1 MKSPATA
8 IYTAIKSALEGN
20 VTYNGNPVKV
30 FDYAPNDNEIP
41 IVKGALHHY
50 IEIGEISDTE
60 TAENADT
67 FTHDA
72 TVDLY
77 VVVGFPGIG
86 SRMVVDD
93 IVNQVMNLLQPYK
106 GDALNLGTDFKN
118 VVHSL
123 EMGFE
128 TEQIGIHKTIIKTLR
143 YRFTLD
149 EILNN

>member
-8 IYTAIKSALEGN
+8 IMTAIKTALEGA
-20 VTYNGNPVKV
+20 VKYNGKDVKI
-30 FDYAPNDNEIP
+30 FDYPPMDNDIP
-41 IVKGALHHY
+41 IIKGALHHY

-60 TAENADT
+60 TPESADR

-77 VVVGFPGIG
+77 IVVGFPGMG

-93 IVNQVMNLLQPYK
+93 ITNQVMQALQPFK
-106 GDALNLGTDFKN
+106 GGALNLGADFKN
-118 VVHSL
+118 VVHVL

-128 TEQIGIHKTIIKTLR
+128 TQQQGIHKTIIKTLR

-149 EILNN
+149 EI